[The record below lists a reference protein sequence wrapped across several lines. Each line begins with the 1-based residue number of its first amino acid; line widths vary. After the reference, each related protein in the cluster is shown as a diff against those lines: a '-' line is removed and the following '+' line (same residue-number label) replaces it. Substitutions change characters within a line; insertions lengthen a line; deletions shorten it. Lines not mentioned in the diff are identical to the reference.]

1 MVTLFFHGLIDE
13 WTFLVLFLFGRLMGR
28 GIDNITLNRIEYLF

>member
-1 MVTLFFHGLIDE
+1 MIGLFFHGLIVK

-28 GIDNITLNRIEYLF
+28 GIDNITLDRVEYIF